1 MTRKAR
7 KFRSLDE
14 AKEYLLSMRDQKEAV
29 DLCDFQEM
37 ITSLD
42 LSDEE
47 NEDLFEW
54 IRNSQVLELDS
65 DTEGLEADDLDD
77 EPVRSR
83 KAPFPEDFGEALE
96 GRLDQE
102 LKVDQEEELEEELES
117 ESTQEEEEN
126 FSQTAKSRRASYD
139 EIEKLEKAF
148 EENSKNRSSDPVR
161 MYLREIGQIPLLTA
175 QQEKEAA
182 KGYQE
187 EGRKEC
193 RDLLINSNLRLVVSI
208 AKKFN
213 GRGLPLLDLIQ
224 EGNCGL
230 IKAVEK
236 FDYKR
241 GFKFSTY
248 ATWWIRQSI
257 TRAIADQSKTIRIP
271 VHMTETINKLT
282 RIQRQLIQD
291 LGRDPLPEE
300 IAEKLPNMKPEKV
313 REIQRIALEPVS
325 LETPIGEEDDSHL
338 GDFIEDKTS
347 ISPVEYT
354 HNQLLKDEIALA
366 LETLNKREEEVI
378 MMRYGLHDG
387 QPRTLEEV
395 GQAFSLTR
403 ERIRQIEVMALRKL
417 KSPARSKRL
426 KDFKQ

>member
-37 ITSLD
+37 IASLD

-102 LKVDQEEELEEELES
+102 LKEDQEEELEEELES

-403 ERIRQIEVMALRKL
+403 ERIRQIEVKALRKL

>member
-1 MTRKAR
+1 
-7 KFRSLDE
+7 
-14 AKEYLLSMRDQKEAV
+14 MRDQKEAV

-37 ITSLD
+37 IASLD

-83 KAPFPEDFGEALE
+83 KDPFPEDFGEALE

-102 LKVDQEEELEEELES
+102 LKEDQEEELEEELES

-403 ERIRQIEVMALRKL
+403 ERIRQIEVKALRKL

>member
-175 QQEKEAA
+175 QQEKEAV

-403 ERIRQIEVMALRKL
+403 ERIRQIEVKALCKL

>member
-1 MTRKAR
+1 
-7 KFRSLDE
+7 
-14 AKEYLLSMRDQKEAV
+14 
-29 DLCDFQEM
+29 
-37 ITSLD
+37 
-42 LSDEE
+42 
-47 NEDLFEW
+47 
-54 IRNSQVLELDS
+54 
-65 DTEGLEADDLDD
+65 
-77 EPVRSR
+77 
-83 KAPFPEDFGEALE
+83 
-96 GRLDQE
+96 
-102 LKVDQEEELEEELES
+102 
-117 ESTQEEEEN
+117 
-126 FSQTAKSRRASYD
+126 
-139 EIEKLEKAF
+139 
-148 EENSKNRSSDPVR
+148 

-175 QQEKEAA
+175 QQE
-182 KGYQE
+182 
-187 EGRKEC
+187 RKPPKATRRRTQGMPRSADQFQPASC
-193 RDLLINSNLRLVVSI
+193 RFHCQ
-208 AKKFN
+208 KFN

-248 ATWWIRQSI
+248 ATRWIRQSI

-313 REIQRIALEPVS
+313 HEIQRIALEPVS

-387 QPRTLEEV
+387 QPVPGRSRTGV
-395 GQAFSLTR
+395 FADARTH
-403 ERIRQIEVMALRKL
+403 
-417 KSPARSKRL
+417 SP
-426 KDFKQ
+426 D

>member
-14 AKEYLLSMRDQKEAV
+14 AKEYLLSMRDQKGAV

-37 ITSLD
+37 IASLD

-54 IRNSQVLELDS
+54 IRNSQVLELDA

-83 KAPFPEDFGEALE
+83 KEPFPEDFGEALE

-102 LKVDQEEELEEELES
+102 FKEDQEEELEEELES

-403 ERIRQIEVMALRKL
+403 ERIRQIEVKALRKL

>member
-37 ITSLD
+37 MASLD

-83 KAPFPEDFGEALE
+83 KDPFPEDFGEALE

-102 LKVDQEEELEEELES
+102 LKEDQEEELEEELES

-403 ERIRQIEVMALRKL
+403 ERIRQIEVKALRKL

>member
-37 ITSLD
+37 IASLD

-77 EPVRSR
+77 DPVRSR
-83 KAPFPEDFGEALE
+83 KDPFPEDFGEALE

-102 LKVDQEEELEEELES
+102 LKEDQEEELEEELES

-139 EIEKLEKAF
+139 EIEKLEKSF

-403 ERIRQIEVMALRKL
+403 ERIRQIEVKALRKL